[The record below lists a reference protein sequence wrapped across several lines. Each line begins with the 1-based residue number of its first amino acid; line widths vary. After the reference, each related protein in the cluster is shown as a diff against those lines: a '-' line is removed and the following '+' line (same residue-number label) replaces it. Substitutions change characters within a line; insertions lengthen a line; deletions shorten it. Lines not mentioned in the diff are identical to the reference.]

1 MARRK
6 RILDDDSDSDSY
18 NGSEPED
25 IPINE
30 SPDAREEREL
40 FENPYQRK
48 RRKRNGREEALYG
61 IFAEDNN
68 EDTGPR
74 RSSETNKRSDWTKA
88 PAFVS
93 GVKKADLGEDSGLN
107 MVVDKEEQSE
117 EEEQAD
123 DDDDDDDNNYDED
136 KDDEEAQDSP
146 SGEGE
151 VKGAEEYSDNDS
163 DPSRPPRIRDSY
175 DDDDSMPIPSIGGI
189 GSGKKAGTGIG
200 FSKGG
205 STTTDNASSTPPIA
219 SSRGGIGS
227 RASLDKTPLSSLPS
241 SFATQTRSTSFV
253 RDSTPSVR
261 PAVPLSH
268 AEQAHFAKLSGTFG
282 ARMLQKMGW
291 KAGQGLGATGEGIV
305 TPIESKMRPEKSG
318 IAFRGFKEKT
328 EQSKMEA
335 RRRGEAVSDDED
347 PVVRKA
353 KKKEREVKEKKA
365 DAWRKPRK
373 TKTRVQHKTY
383 EEILAEAG
391 AETQTPGGIGQI
403 IDATG
408 AVPREVSSLADLSI
422 NSWTPSFDSTRIP
435 EVRHNVRLI
444 AESCKTEL
452 DGLAREGKLLEERK
466 KLVLQ
471 EDLRLRKRIEAE
483 AELIA
488 RLQQVQI
495 VTSEIDLKAK
505 ELSSDYDASLDQ
517 FSPLF
522 YKLTSEFGSE
532 LDRYRL
538 DEVVVGAIMPLMRR
552 LVAQWQPM
560 ENPQAFVSVFRNWRQ
575 VLRINVEEDAP
586 PDRQLDIYGSKTV
599 VSSAVPILKPMTPFE
614 SLLWSVW
621 LPKVRTAI
629 NNDWSPRNP
638 QPALRLYEAWST
650 LLPPFIRDNILDQ
663 LILPKVHKAIADWSP
678 KQSNGEHA
686 SLQTIVFPWLP
697 HVGLRLEE
705 FIGDARRK
713 VKSLLRHW
721 VVGDDL
727 PEGLKAWKD
736 VFDSS
741 DWDSMLLKY
750 IVPKL
755 GATLRSDL
763 RINPRNQSME
773 PIHRVLQWANILRP
787 SILSQLFETEFFPQ
801 WLEVLHLW
809 LIQPKVSFE
818 EVAQWYSFWKGSF
831 PEHLQAVAGIS
842 KGFTRGLQLMNHAIE
857 LGPDAPFSLPKPD
870 YRAEQ
875 ALAHSR
881 SPSRNGRGTKTIPSV
896 SQASSARTQEIT
908 FRAIVEEFTAS
919 HDLLFMPTGRAH
931 EKSRMP
937 LFRISPSM
945 DGKGGVLVYILD
957 DAVWAAPDGVGGPA
971 EDYRAISLDDV
982 VLRARKV

>member
-6 RILDDDSDSDSY
+6 RIIDDDSGSDSY
-18 NGSEPED
+18 NGSEVED
-25 IPINE
+25 FPMNE
-30 SPDAREEREL
+30 SADAREEREL

-48 RRKRNGREEALYG
+48 RRKRNGKEDSLYG
-61 IFAEDNN
+61 VFAEDLD
-68 EDTGPR
+68 EDAGVGGR
-74 RSSETNKRSDWTKA
+74 NLNSRKNKRSDWTKA

-93 GVKKADLGEDSGLN
+93 GAKKVDLGEETVLN
-107 MVVDKEEQSE
+107 TEDEGQADSE
-117 EEEQAD
+117 EEEKEEEEEQ
-123 DDDDDDDNNYDED
+123 EEE
-136 KDDEEAQDSP
+136 EEANSE
-146 SGEGE
+146 GEGE
-151 VKGAEEYSDNDS
+151 GEGAEEYSDNDS
-163 DPSRPPRIRDSY
+163 DPSRRPSPRIRDDDD
-175 DDDDSMPIPSIGGI
+175 DDDDSSSMARPSFGGI
-189 GSGKKAGTGIG
+189 GSGRKTGIGIG

-205 STTTDNASSTPPIA
+205 TTTTTTTTTTPAVSSPLT

-227 RASLDKTPLSSLPS
+227 RPSLAQTVPSNLPS
-241 SFATQTRSTSFV
+241 SFGSQSRSTPFV
-253 RDSTPSVR
+253 RSSTPTVR

-268 AEQAHFAKLSGTFG
+268 VEQAHFSKLSGTFG
-282 ARMLQKMGW
+282 ARMLEKMGW

-318 IAFRGFKEKT
+318 IAYRGFKEKT

-335 RRRGEAVSDDED
+335 RRRGEVISDDED
-347 PVVRKA
+347 PQVRKA

-373 TKTRVQHKTY
+373 VKTKIQHKTY
-383 EEILAEAG
+383 EEILAENG
-391 AETQTPGGIGQI
+391 AETSSSAGIGQI

-408 AVPREVSSLADLSI
+408 AVPREVSSLADVSI
-422 NSWTPSFDSTRIP
+422 NSWIPSFDSTRIP

-444 AESCKTEL
+444 AESCKTDL

-466 KLVLQ
+466 KLVAQ
-471 EDLRLRKRIEAE
+471 EDLRLRKRIEDE

-488 RLQQVQI
+488 RLQQIQI
-495 VTSEIDLKAK
+495 VTNEIDAKAK
-505 ELSSDYDASLDQ
+505 ELAADYHASLDQ

-522 YKLTSEFGSE
+522 YQLTSQFESE

-552 LVAQWQPM
+552 LVAQWHPM
-560 ENPQAFVSVFRNWRQ
+560 EDSQAFISVFRNWRRA
-575 VLRINVEEDAP
+575 LKINVEDGPLPETQIDV
-586 PDRQLDIYGSKTV
+586 YGMKTV
-599 VSSAVPILKPMTPFE
+599 VSSPVQIQKPMTPFE
-614 SLLWSVW
+614 SLLWNVW

-629 NNDWSPRNP
+629 NNEWLPHNP

-650 LLPPFIRDNILDQ
+650 FLPPFIRDNMLDQ
-663 LILPKVHKAIADWSP
+663 LILPKVQKAVADWNP
-678 KQSNGEHA
+678 KQLDAKKS

-697 HVGLRLEE
+697 HVGLRLED
-705 FIGDARRK
+705 FVGDARRK

-741 DWDSMLLKY
+741 DWDSLLLKY

-773 PIHRVLQWANILRP
+773 PIHHVLQWADILRP
-787 SILSQLFETEFFPQ
+787 SILSQLFETEFFPK
-801 WLEVLHLW
+801 WIEVLHLW
-809 LIQPKVSFE
+809 LVQPKVSFE
-818 EVAQWYSFWKGSF
+818 EVAQWYSFWKSSF
-831 PEHLQAVAGIS
+831 PESIQGAAGIS
-842 KGFTRGLQLMNHAIE
+842 KGFTRGLQLMNQAIE
-857 LGPDAPFSLPKPD
+857 LGPDAPSKLPKPD
-870 YRAEQ
+870 HRAEQ

-881 SPSRNGRGTKTIPSV
+881 SPSRNGSGAKNTPSI
-896 SQASSARTQEIT
+896 SRPSARTQEIT
-908 FRAIVEEFTAS
+908 FRSIVEEFTAS

-945 DGKGGVLVYILD
+945 DGKGGLLVYILD
-957 DAVWAAPDGVGGPA
+957 DAVWAAPEGVGGPA
-971 EDYRAISLDDV
+971 EEYRAISLDDV
-982 VLRARKV
+982 VLRARKG